1 LTPSPRKESRHI
13 KATGEGLARSL
24 DSFVVSVDPDHAAMR
39 SCDPVLGTPA
49 SGSLAPLP
57 VPSRYRA
64 SVAVRGGGGAVS
76 LRLWSR

>member
-1 LTPSPRKESRHI
+1 
-13 KATGEGLARSL
+13 
-24 DSFVVSVDPDHAAMR
+24 MR
-39 SCDPVLGTPA
+39 SCDPALGTPA
-49 SGSLAPLP
+49 SWFLAPLP